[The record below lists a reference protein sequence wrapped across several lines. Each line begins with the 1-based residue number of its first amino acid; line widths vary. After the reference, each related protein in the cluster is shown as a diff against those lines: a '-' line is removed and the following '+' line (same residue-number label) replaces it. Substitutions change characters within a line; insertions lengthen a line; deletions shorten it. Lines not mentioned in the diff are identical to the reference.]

1 MRSEATRDDETNVGG
16 EVLYMALELSERTW
30 KVLFAS
36 GAGRRREISVAAR
49 ELGRLLEEIA
59 AAKRRLGLSPQARVV
74 SCYEAGRDGFWL
86 DRALRANG
94 IDNLVVDASSI
105 EVPRRARRA
114 KTDRVD
120 LVKLMGLLRRFVGGE
135 KKVWS
140 VVRVPDADAE
150 DVRQLSRT
158 IERLKGEHGRHRS
171 RIKALLATQG
181 IKLARIGGR
190 GWAERVGELRRW
202 DGSALGV
209 WLQRDLV
216 LEGERLALVAEQL
229 GQLKAERDELVA
241 QGREPAAVKA
251 RELARLGAIA
261 RESSFVFAAELF
273 GWRTFAN
280 RRELAGSVG
289 LTGTPFSSG
298 ESAREQGIS
307 KAGNK
312 RMRTMLI
319 EIAWCWLK
327 YQPQSALSRWWRE
340 RFANA
345 GGRTRRIAI
354 VALARKLLVALWRYL
369 EHGIVPEGAQ
379 LKTRAAT

>member
-1 MRSEATRDDETNVGG
+1 MV
-16 EVLYMALELSERTW
+16 LELSERSW

-36 GAGRRREISVAAR
+36 AAGRRRERAVA
-49 ELGRLLEEIA
+49 GRDVAGLLEEIA
-59 AAKRRLGLSPQARVV
+59 AAKRRLGLSAQARVV

-86 DRALRANG
+86 DRALRGHG
-94 IDNLVVDASSI
+94 IENLVVDSSSI

-120 LVKLMGLLRRFVGGE
+120 LVKLMGLLLRWAGGE

-140 VVRVPDADAE
+140 VVRVPDVDAE
-150 DVRQLSRT
+150 DVRQLSRS
-158 IERLKGEHGRHRS
+158 IERLKAEHGRHVT

-181 IKLARIGGR
+181 IKLGHIGGR
-190 GWAERVGELRRW
+190 DWAKRVGELRRW

-216 LEGERLALVAEQL
+216 LEGERLAVAAAQL
-229 GQLKAERDELVA
+229 AALKAERDKLVA
-241 QGREPAAVKA
+241 RGGEVAAVKA

-261 RESSFVFAAELF
+261 KESSFVFAAELF

-289 LTGTPFSSG
+289 LTGTPYSSG
-298 ESAREQGIS
+298 DSAREQGIS
-307 KAGNK
+307 KAGNR
-312 RMRTMLI
+312 RMRTMLV
-319 EIAWCWLK
+319 EIAWCWLR
-327 YQPQSALSRWWRE
+327 YQPTSALARWWQG
-340 RFANA
+340 RFADS
-345 GGRTRRIAI
+345 GGRTRKIAI

-369 EHGIVPEGAQ
+369 ERGVVPEGAV
-379 LKTRAAT
+379 LKTRVSA

>member
-1 MRSEATRDDETNVGG
+1 MRSESTRDDETNVGG

-379 LKTRAAT
+379 LKMRAAT